1 MRIVLDT
8 NVLAR
13 ATPGKAGPAAA
24 VRLAIRP
31 PHLLVLSP
39 YLLTE
44 LGQVLRYDRVRR
56 MHGMADERIDQY
68 LASLQLDALVVDM
81 AAAHGTIVPNDPKD
95 DPIVMTAVS
104 GRADVLCTLDKHL
117 RHPDVVRFCANH
129 GVRVLDDVELLAELR
144 AK

>member
-44 LGQVLRYDRVRR
+44 LGQVLRYDRLRR
-56 MHGMADERIDQY
+56 MHGLADERIDLY
-68 LASLQLDALVVDM
+68 LASLQLDALVVDV
-81 AAAHGTIVPNDPKD
+81 AATQGTIVPNDPKD
-95 DPIVMTAVS
+95 DPIVMTAV
-104 GRADVLCTLDKHL
+104 GGQADVLCTLDKHL
-117 RHPDVVRFCANH
+117 HQPEVVKFCAGH
-129 GVRVLDDVELLAELR
+129 RVRVLSDLELLTELR
-144 AK
+144 AG